1 MNFDID
7 FFNQC
12 FDDLQARNYSKY
24 IFRNILSKII
34 RDVMAAITASK
45 SGNLLD
51 ITQVFNDKQYPS
63 VKPEVVRMIVSDV
76 VKTYNGEEL
85 EKEINNGGSAN
96 QIENG

>member
-24 IFRNILSKII
+24 IFRSILSRII
-34 RDVMAAITASK
+34 RDVMSAITVAN

-51 ITQVFNDKQYPS
+51 VTKVFGDKQYHN
-63 VKPEVVRMIVSDV
+63 VKPEVVHMIISDV

-85 EKEINNGGSAN
+85 EKEIDNGGSAN